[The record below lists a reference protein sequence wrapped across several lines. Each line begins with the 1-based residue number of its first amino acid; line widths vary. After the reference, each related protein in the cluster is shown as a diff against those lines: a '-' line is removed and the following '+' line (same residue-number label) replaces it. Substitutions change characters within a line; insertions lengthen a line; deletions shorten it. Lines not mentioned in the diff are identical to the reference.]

1 MPRLTKADAALRG
14 VIVGKASLKSKLE
27 ALAGMESPSETFLL
41 ELVSSAET
49 HSKLKLRAT
58 ECLKTIRHTQE
69 VDRILAEE
77 CLRLG
82 LGNPVAAGSEKPLA
96 EPVLKPDVPRTDTLA
111 VAPLLAESPVEPT
124 RTDALIVSEE
134 PVTSTTPAPAPS
146 VGLTEHL
153 QSRPMS
159 ADPIPI
165 FNLPRGAY
173 LERDEQTRLVKLFH
187 IVADKGKSESE
198 RNGARIQLDRTLA
211 MADAGRSMFAIYLLA
226 MLEWL
231 ERNPEQQIPNA
242 MADNSPVMESDR
254 DYEAFTLTFSVNQW
268 LRQQAEED
276 RARRQIERANVE
288 NKGGGMW
295 DGLPAI

>member
-134 PVTSTTPAPAPS
+134 PVTSTTPAPAPP
-146 VGLTEHL
+146 VDLTEPS

-173 LERDEQTRLVKLFH
+173 LERDEQTRLLNLFR
-187 IVADKGKSESE
+187 IVADTGKSESE

-211 MADAGRSMFAIYLLA
+211 MADAGRSMFALYLLA

-231 ERNPEQQIPNA
+231 ERHPETIPQSL
-242 MADNSPVMESDR
+242 ADNSPVMESDR

-268 LRQQAEED
+268 LRQQAEDD
-276 RARRQIERANVE
+276 RARRQIERANAE
-288 NKGGGMW
+288 TKGGGMW
-295 DGLPAI
+295 EGLPAI